1 MCLWIT
7 PFCNALQRTAT
18 HCNALQRTATHCNA
32 LQCTAMHCNT
42 LQHIVAT
49 ATHCN
54 TLQHTATHCNTLQHT
69 ATHGQVSTAIFELLL
84 DSLARVE
91 DEHSTAHYL
100 LGFTPYQPALS
111 ELRLNVYI
119 SKKPDIHDKIS
130 FVQIKRCLYTYAN
143 GSTLYQP
150 GLSEL
155 RLYMKDLLHMFHGR
169 KGWGFK

>member
-1 MCLWIT
+1 M
-7 PFCNALQRTAT
+7 PFCNALQRTAP
-18 HCNALQRTATHCNA
+18 HCNVLQHTATHCSY
-32 LQCTAMHCNT
+32 
-42 LQHIVAT
+42 
-49 ATHCN
+49 CN

-111 ELRLNVYI
+111 ELRLNVYT
-119 SKKPDIHDKIS
+119 SKKPEIHVKIS
-130 FVQIKRCLYTYAN
+130 FIQIKRCLYTYAN
-143 GSTLYQP
+143 GSTLYQF

-155 RLYMKDLLHMFHGR
+155 RLYMNESLHMFHVR
-169 KGWGFK
+169 KR